1 MSKKKK
7 ELVSSLWKVYRPNA
21 KYIYIFMKNNKNKI
35 SMIKSGRIYMFKILT
50 RDPKVVHD
58 ANNRILE
65 EQNIR
70 D

>member
-1 MSKKKK
+1 
-7 ELVSSLWKVYRPNA
+7 
-21 KYIYIFMKNNKNKI
+21 MKNNKNKI